1 MTTIEGWLLDVGTC
15 KGGITCWVKDRA
27 SGEVHDITAPYRP
40 ALYLLPRRAG
50 SPVAAA
56 DIARD
61 LESLDLVAAASVV
74 QRRVHVDDA
83 DTTPVV
89 QARARDPQSFKKL
102 VALLSAPGDFE
113 LYNAD
118 IPAFQEFL
126 YETRLFPLCHATFDA
141 TRRGD
146 GQLVLGGF
154 ELRDDKRRLLYSL
167 PVMKAAWVDVVP
179 QAGST
184 LETGRLDNPIK
195 EVAVTPYDE
204 HYGRRDHVGPPFKAF
219 EMARGP
225 GVDETSLITALVE
238 QVRAVD
244 PDIVLTRGGDERV
257 FPYLCSRASALG
269 IGRSVVLSRRR
280 RPLASECFKSGSD
293 GGGGDSGGEGG
304 GAFFSYGHLIHR
316 GSTQYYLSGRLH
328 VDASV
333 YGSLHFQDG
342 NIPGLIEVARVSSV
356 PVQRLNRITIGGA
369 LQSIQFQIAHER
381 GILIPREKRHGAETF
396 KPVTSLLL
404 ADRGGHIFEPCTGVF
419 DRVISLDFTSM
430 YPMIMSRFNVSPE
443 TVNCAC
449 CDPSE
454 NPIPGLGPGFHVCKK
469 RRGLIPE
476 AISLPLDKRI
486 AYKQMA
492 RGLPERHGL
501 KMEHVQA
508 ALKWILVVS
517 FGYLGFKNARFGRVE
532 AHQAVCAY
540 SREML
545 LRAARVAREQGLDV
559 IHGIVD
565 SLWVRRPRDRD
576 GEDLGATARLLCD
589 EIGRA
594 TNLDIESDG
603 VFKFIVF
610 LPSVVNPAV
619 GTLNHYWGV
628 FANGKVKVRGIELR
642 RRDAPQVV
650 KAMQKGVIEAL
661 APARDAREFMAR
673 MPRARAVLD
682 SFARKVVA
690 GDVDPAQLA
699 ITTVASRAPGEYK
712 ASSYQAVAARQLQ
725 KAGVAVGPGQNLK
738 YVITNAG
745 SSRPNDRVMAWDLF
759 ADKAG
764 SARHDAAK
772 YVELLERGFR
782 NMFPFDALGTRAR
795 VGGKPGTARPAL
807 DAWLV

>member
-1 MTTIEGWLLDVGTC
+1 MTSIEGWLLDVGTC
-15 KGGITCWVKDRA
+15 SGGITCWVTERDTWA
-27 SGEVHDITAPYRP
+27 VHEITAPYKP
-40 ALYLLPRRAG
+40 ALYLLPRRGCTARA
-50 SPVAAA
+50 PA

-61 LESLDLVAAASVV
+61 LESLDLVADARVV

-102 VALLSAPGDFE
+102 VDVLSAPGDFE

-126 YETRLFPLCHATFDA
+126 YETHLFPLCHATFDA

-167 PVMKAAWVDVVP
+167 PLMKAAWVDVVP

-184 LETGRLDNPIK
+184 VEAGRVDNPIK
-195 EVAVTPYDE
+195 RVAITPYDE
-204 HYGRRDHVGPPFKAF
+204 HYGRRNHAGPPFKAF
-219 EMARGP
+219 ELARGP
-225 GVDETSLITALVE
+225 GVDEASLITALVE

-244 PDIVLTRGGDERV
+244 PDIILTRGGDERV

-269 IGRSVVLSRRR
+269 IGRSVVLSRRW
-280 RPLASECFKSGSD
+280 RPLASECFRS
-293 GGGGDSGGEGG
+293 GGDVD
-304 GAFFSYGHLIHR
+304 GAFFSYGHVIHR
-316 GSTQYYLSGRLH
+316 GPTQYYLSGRLH

-369 LQSIQFQIAHER
+369 LQSIQFQIAHDR
-381 GILIPREKRHGAETF
+381 GLLIPREKRHGAETF

-404 ADRGGHIFEPCTGVF
+404 ADRGGHIFEPRTGVF

-443 TVNCAC
+443 TVNCTC

-469 RRGLIPE
+469 QRGLIPE
-476 AISLPLDKRI
+476 AISLPLNKRI
-486 AYKQMA
+486 EYKRMA
-492 RGLPERHGL
+492 RGLPERYGL
-501 KMEHVQA
+501 KMEHMQA

-545 LRAARVAREQGLDV
+545 LRAARVVREQGLEV

-589 EIGRA
+589 EIERA

-610 LPSVVNPAV
+610 LPSVVNPAI

-628 FANGKVKVRGIELR
+628 FSDGRVKARGIELR

-650 KAMQKGVIEAL
+650 KDMQKGVIEAL

-682 SFARKVVA
+682 SYTRKVVA
-690 GDVDPAQLA
+690 GDVDPARLA

-712 ASSYQAVAARQLQ
+712 SSSYQAVAARQLQ
-725 KAGVAVGPGQNLK
+725 KAGVAVGPGLELK
-738 YVITNAG
+738 YVITNAS
-745 SSRPNDRVMAWDLF
+745 SSRPNDRVMAWALF
-759 ADKAG
+759 AGKACN
-764 SARHDAAK
+764 ARPDAAK

-782 NMFPFDALGTRAR
+782 NMFPFDALGDRAR
-795 VGGKPGTARPAL
+795 SKKGTAQPGL
-807 DAWLV
+807 DAWISR

>member
-1 MTTIEGWLLDVGTC
+1 MTSIDGWLLDVGTC

-27 SGEVHDITAPYRP
+27 SGEVHDITAPYKP
-40 ALYLLPRRAG
+40 VLYLLPRRGG
-50 SPVAAA
+50 SGAATA
-56 DIARD
+56 DVARD
-61 LESLDLVAAASVV
+61 LESLDLVADARVV
-74 QRRVHVDDA
+74 QRRVHVDDV

-102 VALLSAPGDFE
+102 VDLLSAPGDFE
-113 LYNAD
+113 LFNAD
-118 IPAFQEFL
+118 IPAFQKFL
-126 YETRLFPLCHATFDA
+126 YETHLFPLCHATFDA
-141 TRRGD
+141 TRCGD
-146 GQLVLGGF
+146 DKLVLGGF
-154 ELRDDKRRLLYSL
+154 ELRDDKRRLLYPL
-167 PVMKAAWVDVVP
+167 PVLKAAWVDVVP

-184 LETGRLDNPIK
+184 VEAARVDNPIK
-195 EVAVTPYDE
+195 KVTVTPYDE
-204 HYGRRDHVGPPFKAF
+204 HYGRKNHGGPSFAAF
-219 EMARGP
+219 ELIRGP
-225 GVDETSLITALVE
+225 GVDEESLVTTLVE
-238 QVRAVD
+238 QVRAID
-244 PDIVLTRGGDERV
+244 PEIILTRGGDERV

-269 IGRSVVLSRRR
+269 IGRSVVLSRRW
-280 RPLASECFKSGSD
+280 RPLASECFRSGDD
-293 GGGGDSGGEGG
+293 GGSGG
-304 GAFFSYGHLIHR
+304 GAFVTYGHVIHR

-342 NIPGLIEVARVSSV
+342 NLPGLIEVARVSSV

-369 LQSIQFQIAHER
+369 LQSIQFQIAHDR

-396 KPVTSLLL
+396 KPVTTLLL
-404 ADRGGHIFEPCTGVF
+404 ADRGGHIFEPRTGVF
-419 DRVISLDFTSM
+419 DHVISLDFTSM

-443 TVNCAC
+443 TVNCTC
-449 CDPSE
+449 CDPTE

-486 AYKQMA
+486 AYKHMA
-492 RGLPERHGL
+492 RGLGERYGL
-501 KMEHVQA
+501 KTEHMQA

-517 FGYLGFKNARFGRVE
+517 FGYLGFRNARFGRVE

-545 LRAARVAREQGLDV
+545 LQAARIARERGFDV

-565 SLWVRRPRDRD
+565 SLWVQRPQGRDGTD
-576 GEDLGATARLLCD
+576 EGEDLSATARALCGEIEAATLLP
-589 EIGRA
+589 
-594 TNLDIESDG
+594 IESDG
-603 VFKFIVF
+603 IFKFIVF

-628 FANGKVKVRGIELR
+628 FADGKVKVRGIELR

-673 MPRARAVLD
+673 LPRARAVLD
-682 SFARKVVA
+682 SYARMVEA
-690 GDVDPAQLA
+690 GNVDPTQLA

-712 ASSYQAVAARQLQ
+712 ASNYQAVAARQLQ

-738 YVITNAG
+738 YVITNAA
-745 SSRPNDRVMAWDLF
+745 SSRPNDRVMAWNLF
-759 ADKAG
+759 VDKA
-764 SARHDAAK
+764 SNVRPDAAK

-782 NMFPFDALGTRAR
+782 NMFPFNALGARAAA
-795 VGGKPGTARPAL
+795 GKRSCIVQPVLET
-807 DAWLV
+807 WLG